1 MARLCLTLCDPL
13 DCSLPVS
20 SVHGISQAKIL
31 EWVSSSRGSP
41 QSRDWTLIFCI
52 PHLAGDQMHS
62 VLCTV
67 CSTGSILHNPRD
79 TGQVRSASLSRHSIP
94 SLSTLLTTLHLS
106 FQVRDS
112 TNEDTAQR
120 ARKTVRNPSDEPV
133 QLTVCNRILVLH
145 GSLWFTHPDKVTKF

>member
-1 MARLCLTLCDPL
+1 MTPWTVALQAPL
-13 DCSLPVS
+13 FMGFSWQESWSGFPPPGDLPSPGIEPS
-20 SVHGISQAKIL
+20 SV
-31 EWVSSSRGSP
+31 P
-41 QSRDWTLIFCI
+41 C
-52 PHLAGDQMHS
+52 LAGDQMHS

-67 CSTGSILHNPRD
+67 CSRGSMLHNPCD

-120 ARKTVRNPSDEPV
+120 AGKTVRNPSDEPG
-133 QLTVCNRILVLH
+133 QLTVCNRILVLQ
-145 GSLWFTHPDKVTKF
+145 GSLWFVHADKVTKF